1 LHYNAWDVV
10 MTYRL
15 HQILQNEP
23 IEAIEQTMPFERA

>member
-1 LHYNAWDVV
+1 